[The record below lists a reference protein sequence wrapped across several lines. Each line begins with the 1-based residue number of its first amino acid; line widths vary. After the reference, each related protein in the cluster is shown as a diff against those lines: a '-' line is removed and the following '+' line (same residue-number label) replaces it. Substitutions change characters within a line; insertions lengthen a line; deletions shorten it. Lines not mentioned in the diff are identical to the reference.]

1 MIEER
6 NHILVDGGEV
16 VDLIVPDTI
25 TPLSHRPAAEVPLEL
40 REDDLIALG
49 DVETEGYFPRCPI
62 VAPRTERDIE
72 TPLAIREASQ
82 VVPDVAR
89 HRRGIEHDSSLSC

>member
-25 TPLSHRPAAEVPLEL
+25 TPLSHRSAAEVPLEL

-49 DVETEGYFPRCPI
+49 DVEAEGNLPWHPVI
-62 VAPRTERDIE
+62 APRAEGNVE
-72 TPLAIREASQ
+72 AALPIREASQ
-82 VVPDVAR
+82 VASDVSR
-89 HRRGIEHDSSLSC
+89 YQPGIKHRSSLS